1 MAAYILKRLVSGV
14 IALFL
19 FVSVVYFAVQIY
31 LPGDYAS
38 QFTLGLSQSEMEELR
53 ANLGLNL
60 PIWQRYF
67 NWLSNVLRGD
77 LGYSFSSF
85 GQGPPVIEVIKGA
98 LPATLL
104 VFGIGSI
111 LAFLIG
117 FWLGKVT
124 AWRGPGFISSSAT
137 FASITLYTSFP
148 PWLAFLLVY
157 FLFYRFTGGLRT
169 VSTSARGG
177 LFSPIR
183 YEQGPMMLRLLAL
196 LLIIA
201 AAVLIINL
209 LLRANLKWS
218 IPDLLIFLL
227 VVGLWVGSW
236 YALGIEADAIK
247 IMRDASL
254 PIITFTLLSFGE
266 IMLIMRTTMVD
277 TLHED
282 YILTA
287 RAKGLR
293 ESQVRDRH
301 AARNALLP
309 VMTRMIVTFPFLLA
323 GAVMVE
329 QVLAWSGM
337 GTTLFLAVGTQN
349 ITLTVGMLLVI
360 GLFSLFLRLIL
371 DIMHALLD
379 PRIRSGRQEV
389 RLGE

>member
-1 MAAYILKRLVSGV
+1 MTSYILKRLISGIIV
-14 IALFL
+14 LFL
-19 FVSVVYFAVQIY
+19 FVSAIFFAVQIF

-38 QFTLGLSQSEMEELR
+38 QFALGLSQKEIEELR
-53 ANLGLNL
+53 VNLGLDL
-60 PIWQRYF
+60 PIWQRYL

-85 GQGPPVIEVIKGA
+85 DQGPPVIEIIKSA
-98 LPATLL
+98 LPATLF
-104 VFGIGSI
+104 VFGIGTA
-111 LAFLIG
+111 LAFMIG
-117 FWLGKVT
+117 FWLGKAT
-124 AWRGPGFISSSAT
+124 AWRGPGFLSSSIT

-148 PWLAFLLVY
+148 PWLAFVLIY
-157 FLFYRFTGGLRT
+157 FLFYRFMGLRT
-169 VSTSARGG
+169 ISTSARGG

-183 YEQGPMMLRLLAL
+183 YDQGPMMLRMLAL
-196 LLIIA
+196 LLIITI
-201 AAVLIINL
+201 VILIVNRLIRASL
-209 LLRANLKWS
+209 KLR
-218 IPDLLIFLL
+218 IPGLIIFLL
-227 VVGLWVGSW
+227 VIGLWVGSW
-236 YALGIEADAIK
+236 YALGIDENAMTIMEA
-247 IMRDASL
+247 ASL
-254 PIITFTLLSFGE
+254 PIVTFTLLSFGE
-266 IMLIMRTTMVD
+266 IMLIMRTTMMD

-287 RAKGLR
+287 RAKGLP
-293 ESQVRDRH
+293 ESQIRDRH

-309 VMTRMIVTFPFLLA
+309 VMTRMIVTFPFLLT

-360 GLFSLFLRLIL
+360 GIFSLVLRLIL

>member
-1 MAAYILKRLVSGV
+1 MTSYILKRLISGIIV
-14 IALFL
+14 LFL
-19 FVSVVYFAVQIY
+19 FVSAIFFAVQIF

-38 QFTLGLSQSEMEELR
+38 QFALGLSQKEIEELR
-53 ANLGLNL
+53 VNLGLDL
-60 PIWQRYF
+60 PIWQRYL

-85 GQGPPVIEVIKGA
+85 DQGPPVIEIIKSA
-98 LPATLL
+98 LPATLF
-104 VFGIGSI
+104 VFGIGTA
-111 LAFLIG
+111 LAFMIG
-117 FWLGKVT
+117 FWLGKAT
-124 AWRGPGFISSSAT
+124 AWRGPGFLSSSIT

-148 PWLAFLLVY
+148 PWLAFVLIY
-157 FLFYRFTGGLRT
+157 FLFYRFMGLRT
-169 VSTSARGG
+169 ISTSDRGG

-183 YEQGPMMLRLLAL
+183 YDQGPMMLRMLAL
-196 LLIIA
+196 LLIITI
-201 AAVLIINL
+201 VILIVNRLIRASL
-209 LLRANLKWS
+209 KLR
-218 IPDLLIFLL
+218 IPGLIIFLL
-227 VVGLWVGSW
+227 VIGLWVGSW
-236 YALGIEADAIK
+236 YALGIDENAMTIMEA
-247 IMRDASL
+247 ASL
-254 PIITFTLLSFGE
+254 PIVTFTLLSFGE
-266 IMLIMRTTMVD
+266 IMLIMRTTMMD

-287 RAKGLR
+287 RAKGLP
-293 ESQVRDRH
+293 ESQIRDRH

-309 VMTRMIVTFPFLLA
+309 VMTRMIVTFPFLLT

-360 GLFSLFLRLIL
+360 GIFSLVLRLIL

>member
-1 MAAYILKRLVSGV
+1 MTSYILKRLISGIIV
-14 IALFL
+14 LFL
-19 FVSVVYFAVQIY
+19 FVSAIFFAVQIF

-38 QFTLGLSQSEMEELR
+38 QFALGLSQKEIEELR
-53 ANLGLNL
+53 VNLGLDL
-60 PIWQRYF
+60 PIWQRYL

-77 LGYSFSSF
+77 LGYSFSPF
-85 GQGPPVIEVIKGA
+85 DQGPPVIEIIKSA
-98 LPATLL
+98 LPATLF
-104 VFGIGSI
+104 VFGIGTA
-111 LAFLIG
+111 LAFMIG
-117 FWLGKVT
+117 FWLGKAT
-124 AWRGPGFISSSAT
+124 AWRGPGFLSSSIT

-148 PWLAFLLVY
+148 PWLAFVLIY
-157 FLFYRFTGGLRT
+157 FLFYRFMGLRT
-169 VSTSARGG
+169 ISTSARGG

-183 YEQGPMMLRLLAL
+183 YDQGPMMLRMLAL
-196 LLIIA
+196 LLIITI
-201 AAVLIINL
+201 VILIVNRLIRASL
-209 LLRANLKWS
+209 KLR
-218 IPDLLIFLL
+218 IPGLIIFLL
-227 VVGLWVGSW
+227 VIGLWVGSW
-236 YALGIEADAIK
+236 YALGIDENAMTIMEA
-247 IMRDASL
+247 ASL
-254 PIITFTLLSFGE
+254 PIVTFTLLSFGE
-266 IMLIMRTTMVD
+266 IMLIMRTTMMD

-287 RAKGLR
+287 RAKGLP
-293 ESQVRDRH
+293 ESQIRDRH

-309 VMTRMIVTFPFLLA
+309 VMTRMIVTFPFLLT

-360 GLFSLFLRLIL
+360 GIFSLVLRLIL

>member
-1 MAAYILKRLVSGV
+1 MTSYILKRLISGIIV
-14 IALFL
+14 LFL
-19 FVSVVYFAVQIY
+19 FVSAIFFAVQIF

-38 QFTLGLSQSEMEELR
+38 QFALGLSQKEIEELR
-53 ANLGLNL
+53 VNLGLDL
-60 PIWQRYF
+60 PIWQRYL

-85 GQGPPVIEVIKGA
+85 DQGPPVIEIIKSA
-98 LPATLL
+98 LPATLF
-104 VFGIGSI
+104 VFGIGTA
-111 LAFLIG
+111 LAFMIG
-117 FWLGKVT
+117 FWLGKAT
-124 AWRGPGFISSSAT
+124 AWRGPGFLSSSIT

-148 PWLAFLLVY
+148 PWLAFVLIY
-157 FLFYRFTGGLRT
+157 FLFYRFMGLRT
-169 VSTSARGG
+169 ISTSARGG

-183 YEQGPMMLRLLAL
+183 YDQGPMMLRMLAL
-196 LLIIA
+196 LLIITI
-201 AAVLIINL
+201 VILIVNRLIRASL
-209 LLRANLKWS
+209 KLR
-218 IPDLLIFLL
+218 IPGLIIFLL
-227 VVGLWVGSW
+227 VIGLWVGSW
-236 YALGIEADAIK
+236 YALGIDENAMTIMEA
-247 IMRDASL
+247 ASL
-254 PIITFTLLSFGE
+254 PIVTFTLLSFGE
-266 IMLIMRTTMVD
+266 IMLIMRTTMMD

-287 RAKGLR
+287 RAKGLP
-293 ESQVRDRH
+293 ESQIRDRH

-309 VMTRMIVTFPFLLA
+309 VMTRMIVTFPFLLT

-360 GLFSLFLRLIL
+360 GIFSLVLRLML